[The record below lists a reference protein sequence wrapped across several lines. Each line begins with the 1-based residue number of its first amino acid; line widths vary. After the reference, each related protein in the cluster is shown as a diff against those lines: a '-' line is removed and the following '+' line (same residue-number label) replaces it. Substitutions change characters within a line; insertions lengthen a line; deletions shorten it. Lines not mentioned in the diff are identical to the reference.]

1 MATMTSANLL
11 ELFNQLSGRPAS
23 GDSIADAGKYV
34 RLSAAQNVMLEDGAS
49 RVPQAFY
56 AKTAYGSTPTLT
68 TTDNQVFTF
77 GTDVNSNPLFPI
89 GKFRIFENLSAIPD
103 YPWVE
108 GEDYLWEGT
117 QIRIP
122 NNQTY
127 GGTLYWRGIAPVLD
141 ITSTNQPSIIPV
153 SFRVGIVYEAVRRY
167 ALEGNRNLT
176 LAATMQTSY
185 DKLLARW
192 CLTLKTAR
200 SSGVAGGSVSG
211 LRLSMLAGYGVGY
224 GSGA

>member
-1 MATMTSANLL
+1 M
-11 ELFNQLSGRPAS
+11 FNQLSGRPAS
-23 GDSIADAGKYV
+23 GDSISDANKYQ
-34 RLSAAQNVMLEDGAS
+34 RLSDAQGVVLEQAAS

-56 AKTAYGSTPTLT
+56 SKSAYGSTPTLT

-77 GTDVNSNPLFPI
+77 GTDVNGNPLFPI

-141 ITSTNQPSIIPV
+141 ITSTNQPSIIPPE
-153 SFRVGIVYEAVRRY
+153 FRVLIVYEAVRRY
-167 ALEGNRNLT
+167 AIEGNRNAE
-176 LAATMQTSY
+176 LAAEMERNY
-185 DKLLARW
+185 DKAFMRY

-200 SSGVAGGSVSG
+200 SSGIAGGSVSG
-211 LRLSMLAGYGVGY
+211 LRLTMLSGYGVGY
-224 GSGA
+224 GTG